1 MWAELSD
8 VAIMKNLGSRIK
20 AYRIELG
27 MKQNELA
34 EESGV
39 GLGTIG
45 KIENGQPVS
54 FALIISV
61 LRTMGLLE
69 NLELLIPER
78 KISPLQ
84 MVKLQGKQVQRVRTS
99 KNQ

>member
-1 MWAELSD
+1 MWTELSD
-8 VAIMKNLGSRIK
+8 TAIMKNLGSRIK

-27 MKQNELA
+27 IKQNELA
-34 EESGV
+34 DESGV
-39 GLGTIG
+39 GLSTIG

-61 LRTMGLLE
+61 LRTLGLLE
-69 NLELLIPER
+69 NLELLVPQN

-84 MVKLQGKQVQRVRTS
+84 MLKLQGKQAQRVRTS